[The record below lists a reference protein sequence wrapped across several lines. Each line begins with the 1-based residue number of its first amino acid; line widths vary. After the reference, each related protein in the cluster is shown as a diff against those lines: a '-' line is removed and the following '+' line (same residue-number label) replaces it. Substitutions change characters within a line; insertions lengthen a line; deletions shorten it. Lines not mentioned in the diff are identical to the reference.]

1 MDKIKTVWS
10 PAVGSNWNDFKN
22 WILTDVKRIFQEEL
36 NFNIKEIE
44 DSDSKNFIIY
54 KNDESTG
61 IYFHTNNSS
70 REIYI
75 NIYAN
80 GEIQTNYKLDFSFTN
95 DTYYVPFNYC
105 YSGDTICFGFATGG
119 YTSSSDGR
127 FLPQC
132 QFICSLATN
141 IETDEQ
147 KYCYHISRNSSRG
160 NTGLYYNFAIENES
174 TILTTNN
181 YLYNYFIIPKAL
193 SCAPLILNG
202 NNTYKIEKVY
212 LPIIKPEPTFQ
223 YSKIY
228 NCGNKNYLSIYSSRD
243 ASNNYDL
250 LFIDVT

>member
-36 NFNIKEIE
+36 NFNVKEIE
-44 DSDSKNFIIY
+44 DSDSKNFIAY
-54 KNDESTG
+54 KNDENTG
-61 IYFHTNNSS
+61 IYFLTKNNSK
-70 REIYI
+70 EAYI

-80 GEIQTNYKLDFSFTN
+80 GKIQTNYGLNFSIGY
-95 DTYYVPFNYC
+95 DSYYVPFNYC
-105 YSGDTICFGFATGG
+105 YSGDTICFGFSKNG
-119 YTSSSDGR
+119 YTSSSDGG

-147 KYCYHISRNSSRG
+147 KYCYHISRNSSNG
-160 NTGLYYNFAIENES
+160 STDLYYNFAIENES
-174 TILTTNN
+174 TVFTTNK
-181 YLYNYFIIPKAL
+181 YLYNYFTIPKAL

-212 LPIIKPEPTFQ
+212 LPIIKPEPAFA

-228 NCGNKNYLSIYSSRD
+228 NCGNKNYLSIHS
-243 ASNNYDL
+243 ATNTSNNYDL

>member
-1 MDKIKTVWS
+1 MK
-10 PAVGSNWNDFKN
+10 
-22 WILTDVKRIFQEEL
+22 EEL

-44 DSDSKNFIIY
+44 DSNSKNFIIY
-54 KNDESTG
+54 KNDENTG
-61 IYFHTNNSS
+61 IYFYTDNSGY
-70 REIYI
+70 IYVY
-75 NIYAN
+75 IYAN
-80 GEIQTNYKLDFSFTN
+80 GEIQTDYKLSFSIN
-95 DTYYVPFNYC
+95 NALYYAPFNYC
-105 YSGDTICFGFATGG
+105 YSGDTICFGFGRGG
-119 YTSSSDGR
+119 YTSSSDGG

-147 KYCYHISRNSSRG
+147 KYCYHISRNSSSG
-160 NTGLYYNFAIENES
+160 STDLYYNFAIENES
-174 TILTTNN
+174 TVFTTNR
-181 YLYNYFIIPKAL
+181 YLYNYFTIPKAL

-212 LPIIKPEPTFQ
+212 IPIIKPEPTFL

-228 NCGNKNYLSIYSSRD
+228 NCGNKNYLSIHSTTN